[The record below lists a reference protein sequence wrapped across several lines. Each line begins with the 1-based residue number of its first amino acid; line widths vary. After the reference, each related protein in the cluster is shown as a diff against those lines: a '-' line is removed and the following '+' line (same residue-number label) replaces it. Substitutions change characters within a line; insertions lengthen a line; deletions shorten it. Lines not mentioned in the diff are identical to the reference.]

1 MIRAMYSASSGMRAH
16 QTKMDIIGN
25 NIANVNTTGF
35 KATSVDFQDVYSQ
48 TSSPASPPAAGR
60 GGQNPTQIGLGVQLG
75 NANVNFSAVTGIYTT
90 EDPLNVAIEGNGFFT
105 VQVAGRE
112 LYTRNGN
119 FYLDTEGRLVTGDGY
134 FVLDS
139 EQKQISVNGDID
151 KISKLSILK
160 DGTIEAILADGTT
173 KEYGK
178 KIGITT
184 FINPKGL
191 QKEGN
196 SCYSA
201 TPNSGDPVIDVP
213 GGANGAG
220 ILNCGALEMS
230 NVDLSKE
237 FSDMILTQRGFQAN
251 ARIITVADSMIEE
264 LVNLKR

>member
-48 TSSPASPPAAGR
+48 TSSPASPPANGR
-60 GGQNPTQIGLGVQLG
+60 GGQNPSQIGLGVQLG

-105 VQVAGRE
+105 VEVAGRE

-119 FYLDTEGRLVTGDGY
+119 FYLDTDGRLVTGDGY
-134 FVLDS
+134 FVLDDK
-139 EQKQISVNGDID
+139 QKNITVKADIN

-160 DGTIEAILADGTT
+160 DGTVEAILSDGQT

-178 KIGITT
+178 VGITT

-201 TPNSGDPVIDVP
+201 TPNSGDPNIGVP
-213 GGANGAG
+213 GGTNGAG